1 MIFLYIRLILIFLV
15 NINFIINLKLLIF
28 FDGIEKLINDKIF
41 NFHVTIISG
50 WIENKLKVL
59 LIKLIKYV
67 TFIGRFL
74 YDIMYEYIS
83 NQIFF
88 ILI

>member
-1 MIFLYIRLILIFLV
+1 M
-15 NINFIINLKLLIF
+15 NINFIINLKLLIL

-41 NFHVTIISG
+41 NLRVTNISG

-67 TFIGRFL
+67 TFKGRFL
-74 YDIMYEYIS
+74 YGIMYEYIS
-83 NQIFF
+83 NQIF
-88 ILI
+88 LS